1 MLALSSLKSYLT
13 IGAGVVVLV
22 LLVGIYVQRAHYD
35 AKISRLEKQV
45 VELEKQITIV
55 QTELASSNASLQS
68 CNQTL
73 KKVQAATQNALNQYG
88 SIISSKD
95 AHISQLRKLL
105 QTCSQSDNTQGG
117 QDVQPSESIG
127 SGDDVLLDMLN
138 SLFVPSQKVRTHNPN

>member
-1 MLALSSLKSYLT
+1 MLALSSLRSYLT
-13 IGAGVVVLV
+13 IGAGVVVLA
-22 LLVGIYVQRAHYD
+22 LLVGIYVQRAHYN

-45 VELEKQITIV
+45 IELEKQITIV

-105 QTCSQSDNTQGG
+105 QTCSQSDTRGG